1 MNRPLS
7 SNQERSNMLH
17 KTFRA
22 VVILMLI
29 VSATTEAGPNKKPVA
44 ALFVATNGNN
54 SWSGKLPAP
63 NKQKTDGP
71 FATISRA
78 RNAVRRIKAK
88 RPLTKPVTVMIRGGT
103 YFLGDTLIFTQQ
115 DSGTKNCPI
124 TYTAYPGEKPIL
136 SGGRKIAGPWKT
148 YKDKILVCTVR
159 QVKDDKWIFRQL
171 FVDGK
176 RQRRSRIPNTGFY
189 KMEKP
194 IDRIAFKYKEGSFE
208 KWRNLNDV
216 EVIVCHSWNE
226 SRLLI
231 SELDQQQRIVRFVDA
246 KARHPINWSGA
257 TLNQY
262 YIENVLEGLDEPGE
276 WYLDKHTG
284 KLYYWPNKKIQDL
297 EVIAPVLNQ
306 LMRFQGNAGKN
317 EYVQH
322 VEIRGLTFS
331 DADWIL
337 PENGYPDCGDV
348 GDIVKPSA
356 ITLDGVRYC
365 TFKDNLVK
373 NVGTYAIEVNGY
385 GNRIVGNEIYDVG
398 SGGIISRN
406 FNDEHNVI
414 SYNHIHHC
422 GVVYHSA
429 VGVNI
434 DDGGGTVAHNLIHD
448 MPHSGIYTRHWST
461 KTQPLGRRNQEQ
473 GLVIEYNEIYNCS
486 QILDDTAGIFVRD
499 SDIIIRNNLI
509 HDVYCQGRCP
519 GWGIYLGCETRNTRL
534 ENNIVYRTTESV
546 HVWYKDRNIT
556 LENNIFIDGKR
567 TQINY
572 QNPRNMR
579 HENIKFL
586 RNIIYYSD
594 PAASLFRISGARS
607 APVVSDYNI
616 FFCPGECIC
625 RDAVIQGMSGIDTW
639 EKWQEAGFDF
649 HSVVDDPLFLDAAN
663 DVYFLDPNS
672 PAFELGFK
680 TIDYSTVGLRG
691 KEAGN

>member
-29 VSATTEAGPNKKPVA
+29 VSATTEAELNKKSEA
-44 ALFVATNGNN
+44 MFFVATNGNN

-71 FATISRA
+71 IATISRA

-88 RPLTKPVTVMIRGGT
+88 HPLTKPVTVMIRGGT

-136 SGGRKIAGPWKT
+136 SGGRKIAGSWKT

-216 EVIVCHSWNE
+216 EVIVCHSRNE

-448 MPHSGIYTRHWST
+448 MPHSGIYTRNWST

-486 QILDDTAGIFVRD
+486 QILDDSAGIFVRD

-556 LENNIFIDGKR
+556 LENNIFIDGKGTCAMR
-567 TQINY
+567 T
-572 QNPRNMR
+572 
-579 HENIKFL
+579 
-586 RNIIYYSD
+586 
-594 PAASLFRISGARS
+594 
-607 APVVSDYNI
+607 
-616 FFCPGECIC
+616 
-625 RDAVIQGMSGIDTW
+625 
-639 EKWQEAGFDF
+639 
-649 HSVVDDPLFLDAAN
+649 
-663 DVYFLDPNS
+663 
-672 PAFELGFK
+672 
-680 TIDYSTVGLRG
+680 
-691 KEAGN
+691 